1 MMARSSE
8 MRHFS
13 CCVSGVAAASS
24 ARISS
29 ILDTAIALVV
39 SIIICLLSLRLRV

>member
-8 MRHFS
+8 MRHYS
-13 CCVSGVAAASS
+13 CCVSGAAETSS

-29 ILDTAIALVV
+29 IMDTAIALVV
-39 SIIICLLSLRLRV
+39 SIIICLLSLRLRM